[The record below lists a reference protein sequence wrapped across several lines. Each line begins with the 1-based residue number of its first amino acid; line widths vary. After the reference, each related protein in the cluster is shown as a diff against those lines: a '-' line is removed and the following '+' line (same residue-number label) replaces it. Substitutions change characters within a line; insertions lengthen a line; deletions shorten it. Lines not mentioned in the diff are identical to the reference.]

1 MSAVTTHVLDT
12 VHGRPAVGVRVRL
25 GGRGATAG
33 RVGRE
38 REGATADGAT
48 ADGATADGWNLVAE
62 ASTDDD
68 GRVRDL
74 GPDRLEPGT
83 YRLRFDTGAWFS
95 ARGVPAYYPEV
106 TVAFAV
112 TDAGHHHVPL
122 LLAPFTYSP
131 YRGS

>member
-1 MSAVTTHVLDT
+1 MSDVTTHGVGT
-12 VHGRPAVGVRVRL
+12 GHGRPAVAVRVRL
-25 GGRGATAG
+25 
-33 RVGRE
+33 E
-38 REGATADGAT
+38 RQGAT

-95 ARGVPAYYPEV
+95 ARGVPADYPEV

-112 TDAGHHHVPL
+112 TDARHHHVPL
-122 LLAPFTYSP
+122 LLAPFTYST